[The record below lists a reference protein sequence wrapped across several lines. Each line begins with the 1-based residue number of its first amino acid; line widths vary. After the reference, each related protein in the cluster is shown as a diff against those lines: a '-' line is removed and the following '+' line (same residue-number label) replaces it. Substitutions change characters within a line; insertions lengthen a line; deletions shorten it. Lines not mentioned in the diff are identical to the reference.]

1 MLPSGIASGVAGL
14 GDSPV
19 HAVDPAQAT
28 TAPRTTARSVS
39 GIALGILVAAACL
52 NPLLAGPI
60 AVPNAS
66 FESPIAPR
74 TSPYAF
80 PDKDYWQKSAQPT
93 WYDPSTNY
101 NTPWDYLTGTFYN
114 VPFPG
119 VFIDNCDG
127 EQAAF
132 LFALPEVAL
141 SQDYNSVYGTNA
153 TPSHAFHAKF
163 EINSA
168 YRLTVGVM
176 GSVYGSPPL
185 YEGSTLT
192 VSLYYRDASSNIV
205 TVAATT
211 VTNTADS
218 FPTNT
223 HFVDFSVYV
232 PGVRPTDSWA
242 GQYIGVQIAS
252 TVIPDLAGGYWDL
265 DNVRLSETLLPALT
279 EPRMTNSQ
287 FGFILQSQPGL
298 PFEILATTNLAL
310 PASNWIS
317 LGTVTN
323 DTGIISFLD
332 PAPNPDR
339 RFYRARQL
347 P

>member
-1 MLPSGIASGVAGL
+1 VVGIV
-14 GDSPV
+14 
-19 HAVDPAQAT
+19 
-28 TAPRTTARSVS
+28 
-39 GIALGILVAAACL
+39 ALGACAPHL
-52 NPLLAGPI
+52 RAGT
-60 AVPNAS
+60 VSLPNAS
-66 FESPIAPR
+66 FESPTAPR
-74 TSPYAF
+74 ISPYAF
-80 PDKDYWQKSAQPT
+80 SDVDCWQKSLQPT

-101 NTPWDYLTGTFYN
+101 NTPGDYLTGTFYN
-114 VPFPG
+114 GPFPG
-119 VFIDNCDG
+119 VVIDNCDG

-141 SQDYNSVYGTNA
+141 FQDYNSVYGTNM

-163 EINSA
+163 NINSA
-168 YRLTVGVM
+168 YRLTVGVI

-185 YEGSTLT
+185 YEGATLT
-192 VSLYYRDASSNIV
+192 LSLYYRDASSNMV
-205 TVAATT
+205 TVAAAT
-211 VTNTADS
+211 VTNSAEL

-232 PGVRPTDSWA
+232 PGVRPTNSWA
-242 GQYIGVQIAS
+242 GQYIGVEIAS
-252 TVIPDLAGGYWDL
+252 TVRPDIVGGYWDL

-279 EPRMTNSQ
+279 DPRMTNGQ
-287 FGFILQSQPGL
+287 FGFTLQSQPGL
-298 PFEILATTNLAL
+298 PFEILATTNPAL
-310 PASNWIS
+310 PVSNWTS
-317 LGTVTN
+317 LGTLTN